1 MLPMTT
7 MELVE
12 KCSLLPLKSE
22 RVVLVVADG

>member
-1 MLPMTT
+1 MQLMTT

-22 RVVLVVADG
+22 SVVWCFCS